1 MVSWVT
7 SRCDEGFAGLLAFLI
22 GIVVIVWIV
31 KGLRWLLT
39 GFAAQWTGWVVQWS
53 CVVLVLGALAGVLY
67 CKLDLRRSEQR
78 QQQSRAAQRA
88 EHRARTSRGRRSSAR
103 STPEA
108 NDRVQILNT
117 TQAERTPDVQA
128 VLILLSQ
135 VELDAAKAR
144 DYDTAAITVRRI
156 KFIHESSIKLEHLT
170 CQARDAVL
178 QEDFPEAEAA
188 RKKEEAIR
196 VALRAKLKL
205 WSNLQLA
212 LPDPAYYS
220 PTCCPPEDDQSYN
233 PICAG
238 EPPPLYTSVADEPLM
253 GVDSDV
259 ERRGSRDS
267 NSSA

>member
-1 MVSWVT
+1 MASWVT
-7 SRCDEGFAGLLAFLI
+7 TRCDEGFAGLLAFLV
-22 GIVVIVWIV
+22 GIVIIVWIV
-31 KGLRWLLT
+31 KGLRWLSSLS
-39 GFAAQWTGWVVQWS
+39 WTGWVAQWS
-53 CVVLVLGALAGVLY
+53 CVVLVLGALAGVVY

-78 QQQSRAAQRA
+78 QQQSRATQRA

-117 TQAERTPDVQA
+117 TQTERTPDVQA
-128 VLILLSQ
+128 VLTLLSQ
-135 VELDAAKAR
+135 VEHDAAKAR

-178 QEDFPEAEAA
+178 QEDFPEAETA

-212 LPDPAYYS
+212 LPDPPYY
-220 PTCCPPEDDQSYN
+220 TCCPPEDDQSCN

-238 EPPPLYTSVADEPLM
+238 EPPPLYTSIVDEPLM
-253 GVDSDV
+253 GDSDV

-267 NSSA
+267 NSSD